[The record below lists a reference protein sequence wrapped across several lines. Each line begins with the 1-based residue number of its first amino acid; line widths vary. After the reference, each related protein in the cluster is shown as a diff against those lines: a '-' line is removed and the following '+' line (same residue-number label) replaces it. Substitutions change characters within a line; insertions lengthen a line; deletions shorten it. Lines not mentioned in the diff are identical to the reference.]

1 MTREDKIKL
10 FVNEINYIKNPN
22 LRVFAEEIIANA
34 GDWFFVEPA
43 STSGKY
49 HPKFSLGDGGLMRH
63 TRCVAYWATAMAE
76 SFNLSQED
84 SDLLVIA
91 ALAHDIKKHDD
102 NGRFLRNH
110 PLLASDYVCEIM
122 NKFSEDIITNEQI
135 QKICCAVASHMG
147 KWEGTREWVTD
158 MNKELFPMP
167 ENDFEKALQAADYI
181 ASRKTILDFDFAP
194 TENVVL
200 PVNESNNQST
210 NERRV
215 IDSYSFSD
223 LENYIIPFGKHS
235 GSTISEIHNSTMRNG
250 SSYID
255 WMAKQEEFN
264 FKYERDLAR
273 RFLYL
278 LDNSKYKQY
287 GPNTQNNN
295 HVILGDDL
303 PF

>member
-1 MTREDKIKL
+1 
-10 FVNEINYIKNPN
+10 
-22 LRVFAEEIIANA
+22 
-34 GDWFFVEPA
+34 
-43 STSGKY
+43 
-49 HPKFSLGDGGLMRH
+49 
-63 TRCVAYWATAMAE
+63 
-76 SFNLSQED
+76 
-84 SDLLVIA
+84 
-91 ALAHDIKKHDD
+91 
-102 NGRFLRNH
+102 
-110 PLLASDYVCEIM
+110 
-122 NKFSEDIITNEQI
+122 
-135 QKICCAVASHMG
+135 MG

-158 MNKELFPMP
+158 INKELFPMP
-167 ENDFEKALQAADYI
+167 KNDFEKALQAADYI

-200 PVNESNNQST
+200 PVNESNNQLT

-273 RFLYL
+273 KFLYL

-287 GPNTQNNN
+287 GPNTQNNS